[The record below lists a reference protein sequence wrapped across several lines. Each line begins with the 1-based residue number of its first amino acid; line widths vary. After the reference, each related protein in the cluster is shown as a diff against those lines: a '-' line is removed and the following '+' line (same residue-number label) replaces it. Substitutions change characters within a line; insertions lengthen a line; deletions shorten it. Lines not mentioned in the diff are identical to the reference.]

1 MKRLNIKWK
10 IMLWHSLALLL
21 IFIAVL
27 PIMYLVISDHLYK
40 GAETLLLSEAGK
52 ITGLLRLGEGMDEP
66 NTGIDLIQTGTY
78 IAVYSDANEIISGRL
93 PEDFDPNA
101 QPIFNDVHYE
111 GFAEHKWMV
120 LDREL
125 IVHGKRTGWFR
136 VVKPLDAIS
145 SALAY
150 FKTMIYIA
158 TLIIICF
165 SALMMISGGFIT
177 RALSP
182 VKQITKTAQQIGQG
196 NLSKRINFEGGHDE
210 VGVLAAT
217 FDKMLDRLEDS
228 FDREKRFS
236 ADVSHELR
244 TPVTAI
250 IVNAEEA
257 LVGDK
262 TAEEYREN
270 LKTILLE
277 GKKMNS
283 LISQLLMM
291 ARSIDGNYIQEM
303 ECIDLSAL
311 TQTIVEDVTERDE
324 NSGITISADIDS
336 GIIMLFDQTL
346 FMRLL
351 YNLIDN
357 ALKYNVP
364 SGWVKVSL
372 KKQQST
378 VLLSVGDGGIGISE
392 EDLPRIW
399 NRFYKANQSTI
410 SSSPGLGL
418 SIVRWIAEQFGGS
431 VSVMSE
437 LGKGSLFEVR
447 FEVK

>member
-1 MKRLNIKWK
+1 MKKLNIRWK
-10 IMLWHSLALLL
+10 IMIWHSLALLL

-27 PIMYLVISDHLYK
+27 PIMYLVISNHLYK
-40 GAETLLLSEAGK
+40 GSETLLQSEAAQ
-52 ITGLLRLGEGMDEP
+52 ITRFLRLGEGMYEP
-66 NTGIDLIQTGTY
+66 DSGIDLIQTGTY
-78 IAVYSDANEIISGRL
+78 IGIYSDANELISGRL
-93 PEDFDPNA
+93 PDDFDPKV
-101 QPIFNDVHYE
+101 QPAYKGVYYE
-111 GFAEHKWMV
+111 GAAGHEWMV

-125 IVHGKRTGWFR
+125 IVNGKRTGWFR
-136 VVKPLDAIS
+136 VVKSLDAIN

-270 LKTILLE
+270 LSTILLE

-291 ARSIDGNYIQEM
+291 ARSIDGNYMQEM
-303 ECIDLSAL
+303 EYIDLSAL
-311 TQTIVEDVTERDE
+311 TQTIVEEVTEREE
-324 NSGITISADIDS
+324 NSGITISADIDN

-364 SGWVKVSL
+364 SGWVNVSL

-378 VLLSVGDGGIGISE
+378 VLLSVADGGIGISE

-399 NRFYKANQSTI
+399 NRFYKADQSTI
-410 SSSPGLGL
+410 NSSPGLGL
-418 SIVRWIAEQFGGS
+418 SIVRWIAEQFGGI
-431 VSVMSE
+431 VSVTSE

-447 FEVK
+447 FEVD